1 MGRNAQPLIPP
12 AEMFTIIG
20 LMAKTNKQNQK
31 KKKQATYQHTVA
43 TVPRKCSYVAPG
55 GADLRECKHS
65 DGSVL
70 QWWRR
75 TCTSFSQWR
84 RLGEEERVC
93 EERRRNH

>member
-1 MGRNAQPLIPP
+1 MEFCASKKLLKLKPMTDNPKPTHSSGRVSQYSHL
-12 AEMFTIIG
+12 
-20 LMAKTNKQNQK
+20 
-31 KKKQATYQHTVA
+31 
-43 TVPRKCSYVAPG
+43 APG